1 MPSYNFADQYKA
13 AGLNPGPDI
22 IQRRQ
27 EPFDRILEEIDTTR
41 ILDLTRLYFGFSVPN
56 GTDDWFSEAFREN
69 DASFSMIDNER
80 EASVLSAC
88 LLNAALDAGNVCAG
102 LAQIVAAACG
112 NRTPLARPEF
122 IEEARQALA
131 THSVNSRQQTAA
143 DVKNIKLPA
152 KSKVAA
158 AVDAYLPSANWA
170 NSGDAIKLAGNESF
184 EATKNLANQ
193 VFSVISPLAEQVR
206 DLREEVSMLWWYI
219 GGYSRVLDKP
229 FAELDIGLAA
239 LMAGLDLA
247 HLAQGESGPVAAPA
261 ILHRLVVTSRVG
273 ENKKIALKAAVD
285 ALPPDT
291 FQRLE
296 IPETIG
302 KVSDLCPVLAAL
314 AKADEIGKGSWYIPF
329 KKVSGIDAGAKFLP
343 IELAMQIYQESL
355 LLAQIA

>member
-1 MPSYNFADQYKA
+1 MSSYNFADQYKA

-27 EPFDRILEEIDTTR
+27 EPFDKILEEINTSR

-56 GTDDWFSEAFREN
+56 GTDWFSEAFRAT

-80 EASVLSAC
+80 EASVLSSC
-88 LLNAALDAGNVCAG
+88 LLAAVLDDDNICAG
-102 LAQIVAAACG
+102 LAPIVASAAG
-112 NRTPLARPEF
+112 SRIPLARSEF
-122 IEEARQALA
+122 IDDARQYLA
-131 THSVNSRQQTAA
+131 AYSVNSRQQTAA
-143 DVKNIKLPA
+143 DINKIKLPA
-152 KSKVAA
+152 PSKINSS
-158 AVDAYLPSANWA
+158 VDTYLQAPDWTKT
-170 NSGDAIKLAGNESF
+170 GDVIKLAGNESF
-184 EATKNLANQ
+184 EATKNLTNQ
-193 VFSVISPLAEQVR
+193 VFSVISPLTKQVR

-229 FAELDIGLAA
+229 FADLDIGLAA

-247 HLAQGESGPVAAPA
+247 HLAQGESGPIAAPA
-261 ILHRLVVTSRVG
+261 ILHRLVVTSRVD
-273 ENKKIALKAAVD
+273 EDKKIALKVAVD

-296 IPETIG
+296 IPETID

-314 AKADEIGKGSWYIPF
+314 TKADEAGKGSWYTAF
-329 KKVSGIDAGAKFLP
+329 KKVSGLDAGAKFLP

-355 LLAQIA
+355 LLAQID